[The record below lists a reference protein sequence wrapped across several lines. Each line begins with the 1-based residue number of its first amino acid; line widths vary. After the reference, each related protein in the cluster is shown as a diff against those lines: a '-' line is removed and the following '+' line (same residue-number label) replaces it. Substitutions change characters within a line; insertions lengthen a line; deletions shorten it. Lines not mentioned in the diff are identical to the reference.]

1 MLNWRIRVVGD
12 KAFHRNVNA
21 NYYQAVFAT
30 YILGTLADRE
40 TIVKELLATNNPVT
54 LSYVGSLLDEAGIV
68 YLVLDQNMSI
78 LEGSIGII
86 PRRVMVEESMH
97 DEARKLIE
105 EADLGRELTTHK

>member
-1 MLNWRIRVVGD
+1 M
-12 KAFHRNVNA
+12 
-21 NYYQAVFAT
+21 
-30 YILGTLADRE
+30 
-40 TIVKELLATNNPVT
+40 KELLATNNPVT

-97 DEARKLIE
+97 DEARKLVE
-105 EADLGRELTTHK
+105 EADLGRELTTHKR